1 MFYFLVIDTVVEKRC
16 IEVCFNY
23 QRTKAQLPLALVL
36 KSKKVESRGERDLWH
51 KNDDNE
57 QNEPRVAV
65 RAPRTPGNTRDFD
78 SGYARVR

>member
-1 MFYFLVIDTVVEKRC
+1 MAEKRQG
-16 IEVCFNY
+16 EVCFNY

-51 KNDDNE
+51 KNDGNG

-65 RAPRTPGNTRDFD
+65 RVPRTPGDTRDFD
-78 SGYARVR
+78 SGYVRVR